1 MNLQDRAKEYLEY
14 CTYRKELDAKTVKA
28 YRIDLKQYFSFVCC
42 DEPEKETIERYITN
56 LHKKY
61 KQKTVKRKI
70 ASVKA
75 FYSYLEEEEM
85 LDQNPFRKIKVKF
98 KETIVF
104 LELSIEK
111 RQSSCLIIYM
121 DERTEKRNGIFDW
134 NRRWLV

>member
-75 FYSYLEEEEM
+75 FYEGLAGH
-85 LDQNPFRKIKVKF
+85 LGWKNRG
-98 KETIVF
+98 IVYAGGNF
-104 LELSIEK
+104 AAGDILNKPAQLAEAEK
-111 RQSSCLIIYM
+111 LG
-121 DERTEKRNGIFDW
+121 TEI
-134 NRRWLV
+134 